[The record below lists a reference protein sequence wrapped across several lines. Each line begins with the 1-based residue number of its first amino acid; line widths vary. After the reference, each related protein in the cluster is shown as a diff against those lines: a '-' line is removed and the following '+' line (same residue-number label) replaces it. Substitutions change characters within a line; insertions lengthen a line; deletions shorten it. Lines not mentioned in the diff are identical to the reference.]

1 MDRMMH
7 NDATKMSAWRHL
19 QLSLWWPNLYLLDQ
33 VNNVRLN
40 DMKNIKYWLLF
51 QVHRTHWKSWL
62 RKYKHPVKSHCLCV
76 HSVFCTAHCALLF
89 IFNPCMLFIFQAFI
103 PKEVSACSLINKGPK
118 QPVTPHVWFNTVFQP
133 NLFPDESPGIFAS
146 SPDQIRDLLL
156 THQMSFTTTSR
167 HISLEN
173 TTLYLDWKNGGQMNS
188 ENVSHYAR
196 KLIYLLLMGMKIN
209 TIIY

>member
-19 QLSLWWPNLYLLDQ
+19 QLSLWWPNLHLLDQ

-118 QPVTPHVWFNTVFQP
+118 QHMFDLIQFFNQICFLMRAQGFLP
-133 NLFPDESPGIFAS
+133 LPRIKSGIFCL
-146 SPDQIRDLLL
+146 PIKCLLPQQVGIFL
-156 THQMSFTTTSR
+156 WKTQ
-167 HISLEN
+167 
-173 TTLYLDWKNGGQMNS
+173 LY
-188 ENVSHYAR
+188 
-196 KLIYLLLMGMKIN
+196 
-209 TIIY
+209 T